1 MRIVHVPFFI
11 LRFPLVVALSVALP
25 VLGLVAASMDMP
37 RSGPQAERE
46 LAKEKE
52 EAELR
57 QETLRQCLVEDMQ
70 EKRRAKAVLSAA
82 SRASLAWRAVVPPD
96 GLRPPEPL
104 TRLADDVVVTLTWA
118 DTKPEEAAYEGL
130 VALLA
135 SPERYLGLVPA
146 EESRKDFLQSAFGK
160 LGCSSSWKE
169 KDGFGI
175 CLRESVVQGPAGETK
190 AIQAVAVT
198 IMFDMPVFW
207 FAQRLSRGDM
217 SQETEEVEAALQAR
231 FDSLSALFWEKQGI
245 AGIARAFRNP
255 VLLLPALLLGWYFA
269 LEYGFGL
276 LCAVLLSGVWTL
288 LSLPLELAGF
298 DVSVA
303 RPYWLAAAANSLVA
317 MTVVL
322 LVGFLRRKVSAEVL
336 EDRLR
341 TCESELAAR
350 LVQER
355 DRTQSQWQKRHE
367 EKLLAVVQ
375 DRSLR
380 NWRYLLTAIFLLA
393 WLLLEGAWLQ
403 EAWESER
410 IFSGTQQ
417 ARAFCL

>member
-37 RSGPQAERE
+37 RSGPQAERA
-46 LAKEKE
+46 LVREKK

-70 EKRRAKAVLSAA
+70 EKKRAKAVLSSA
-82 SRASLAWRAVVPPD
+82 SRTRLAWRAVVPSD
-96 GLRPPEPL
+96 GLTPPEPL
-104 TRLADDVVVTLTWA
+104 TRLADDVVATLTWA

-135 SPERYLGLVPA
+135 SPDRYLGLVPA
-146 EESRKDFLQSAFGK
+146 EESKKDFLQSAFGK

-175 CLRESVVQGPAGETK
+175 SLRESVVQGPAGESK
-190 AIQAVAVT
+190 AVQAVAVT

-217 SQETEEVEAALQAR
+217 SRETEEVEAALQAR
-231 FDSLSALFWEKQGI
+231 FGSLSALFWEKHGI
-245 AGIARAFRNP
+245 AGIARAFCDP
-255 VLLLPALLLGWYFA
+255 VLLLPALLLGWHFA

-288 LSLPLELAGF
+288 LSLSLECAGF
-298 DVSVA
+298 DVCVA
-303 RPYWLAAAANSLVA
+303 RPFWLAVAVNSLVA
-317 MTVVL
+317 MTVVF
-322 LVGFLRRKVSAEVL
+322 LVGFLRRKVSGEVL

-341 TCESELAAR
+341 TRESELAAR
-350 LVQER
+350 LVRER
-355 DRTQSQWQKRHE
+355 DRTQSEWQKRHE
-367 EKLLAVVQ
+367 AKLLAVVQ

-380 NWRYLLTAIFLLA
+380 NWRYLLTALFLLA
-393 WLLLEGAWLQ
+393 WLLLEGVWQQ
-403 EAWESER
+403 EAWESGR